1 MWFSTF
7 CSGKT
12 IYMWA
17 YAEIVSIQVD
27 IIHQNTKFN
36 QSVNSL
42 KLDFFTDNFFAFYS
56 Y

>member
-1 MWFSTF
+1 MWFSIF
-7 CSGKT
+7 RSGKT

-17 YAEIVSIQVD
+17 YAEIVSVQVD

-42 KLDFFTDNFFAFYS
+42 KLDFFTDNIFVFYS

>member
-1 MWFSTF
+1 MWFSIF
-7 CSGKT
+7 RSGKT

-17 YAEIVSIQVD
+17 YGEIVSVQAD

-42 KLDFFTDNFFAFYS
+42 KLDFFTDNSFVFYS